1 MLYLNQK
8 QLHRQ
13 RQKKFMILNV
23 EQNVRHNAKSFGN
36 RQNFL
41 RGINKLI
48 GALAIEI
55 FEIHEGNCDVQG
67 RRSTGAKGEM
77 PLAGRGRRG
86 KDPLKSGGK
95 GGKSVLLMLS
105 INIYNFSHFLLT
117 FVLSGSTSFYP
128 QEFMACHEIQQW
140 LGA

>member
-1 MLYLNQK
+1 
-8 QLHRQ
+8 
-13 RQKKFMILNV
+13 MILNV

-67 RRSTGAKGEM
+67 RRSTGAKGGKAPCRAGAKGER
-77 PLAGRGRRG
+77 PLEERGQGRQ
-86 KDPLKSGGK
+86 KCPS
-95 GGKSVLLMLS
+95 
-105 INIYNFSHFLLT
+105 YA
-117 FVLSGSTSFYP
+117 FY
-128 QEFMACHEIQQW
+128 
-140 LGA
+140 